1 MSETNKELKKE
12 FELER
17 MILFS
22 DAVFAIGI
30 TLLVI
35 EIKVP
40 EIPLGA
46 TSAEIVAAFK
56 PTLIHFFAFVLS
68 FFFIGMMWSRH
79 LKLFKYLR
87 TYDEGL
93 IFRNL
98 IFIFFVVCFPFTV
111 TVFSENVK
119 SGYAFPILFY
129 IVNIWLITVAH
140 FWLCYYLFKQ
150 KKSLC
155 IPGLEADKKYM
166 LLMNGVNAAIFTIT
180 IILMLIVS
188 IIFSGELQPMISCI
202 YLLPVMILIAK
213 RKLKKYKP
221 VKVKE

>member
-46 TSAEIVAAFK
+46 TSAEIVTAFK

-79 LKLFKYLR
+79 LKLFKFLR